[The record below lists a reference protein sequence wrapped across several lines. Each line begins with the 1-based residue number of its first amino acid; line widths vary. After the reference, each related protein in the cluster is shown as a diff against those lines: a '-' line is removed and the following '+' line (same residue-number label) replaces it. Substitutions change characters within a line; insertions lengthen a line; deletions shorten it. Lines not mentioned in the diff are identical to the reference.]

1 MARRKLSPFDFKKVL
16 SVNWRLTW
24 YGVLV
29 WMVAFLAGGFVI
41 LPWFYFAF
49 PGLILLITIIYFRSY
64 KLKRLN
70 LKRPI
75 QIQFAQGL
83 FAGFFWFC
91 AVFLL
96 DLFQLFSFSDFSL
109 SVFFLDPRNFIKYP
123 VIILIPAIY
132 GLIVEN
138 GEARE
143 RARLSVRSFVLSF
156 FGINEG

>member
-1 MARRKLSPFDFKKVL
+1 MARRKIRPFDFKKVL

-24 YGVLV
+24 YGVMV
-29 WMVAFLAGGFVI
+29 WITAFLAGGFII
-41 LPWFYFAF
+41 LPWFYFVF
-49 PGLILLITIIYFRSY
+49 PGLILLITVVYFRNY
-64 KLKRLN
+64 KFKKLSLN
-70 LKRPI
+70 ESI

-83 FAGFFWFC
+83 YAGFFWFC

-96 DLFQLFSFSDFSL
+96 DLFQLFSFNDFSF

-138 GEARE
+138 GEAKKK
-143 RARLSVRSFVLSF
+143 AKLSF
-156 FGINEG
+156 RKFVSGIFGLTDR